1 MVVNVFQTGV
11 VEPLKNKTGQAVAEA
26 FEAFKKILKQGRR
39 PIQLQHPMSDKSV
52 ETVGSQN
59 SIFCV

>member
-1 MVVNVFQTGV
+1 MFSKHVL
-11 VEPLKNKTGQAVAEA
+11 VEPLKNKTGQAVA